1 MTTAAYLSIIL
12 AAGQGT
18 RMNSRHP
25 KVMHKIAGL
34 PMIGH
39 VLGAVEKAKCNRVA
53 VVVGPDMDELS
64 SYVKSC
70 NESAGIHLQEERL
83 GTGHAVLAARKDLA
97 NNPDKV
103 VVLYG
108 DTPFVKPS
116 TITAMLDVLDEGADV
131 VVLGFEPETPGRYG
145 RLVLKNDQVV
155 AIREAK
161 DASPAE
167 LGITLCNAGIMAF
180 SGRNGL
186 SLLDEIDNKNVQKE
200 FYLTDLPEIA
210 TRRGLSVRSILAD
223 EQDVM
228 GINSRIE
235 LANAESI
242 FQSRYR
248 KKVMQNGVTLQAPDT
263 VYFSHDTQISSDV
276 TIEPHVYFG
285 PDVTVHSNAVI
296 RAFSHIEGA
305 LISEFAVIGPYARLR
320 PGTNI
325 GEHAKVGN
333 FSEIKKSKIGAGAKV
348 NHLSYIGD
356 ADIGAGA
363 NIGAGT
369 ITCNYD
375 GFGKFKTRIGKNAF
389 IGSNTSLV
397 APVLIGEGA
406 YVGSGSVITKDIPQD
421 ALAVARGKQSNI
433 KGWASLFR
441 TKYKKETG
449 R

>member
-200 FYLTDLPEIA
+200 FYLT
-210 TRRGLSVRSILAD
+210 
-223 EQDVM
+223 
-228 GINSRIE
+228 
-235 LANAESI
+235 
-242 FQSRYR
+242 
-248 KKVMQNGVTLQAPDT
+248 
-263 VYFSHDTQISSDV
+263 
-276 TIEPHVYFG
+276 
-285 PDVTVHSNAVI
+285 
-296 RAFSHIEGA
+296 
-305 LISEFAVIGPYARLR
+305 
-320 PGTNI
+320 
-325 GEHAKVGN
+325 
-333 FSEIKKSKIGAGAKV
+333 
-348 NHLSYIGD
+348 
-356 ADIGAGA
+356 
-363 NIGAGT
+363 
-369 ITCNYD
+369 
-375 GFGKFKTRIGKNAF
+375 
-389 IGSNTSLV
+389 
-397 APVLIGEGA
+397 
-406 YVGSGSVITKDIPQD
+406 
-421 ALAVARGKQSNI
+421 
-433 KGWASLFR
+433 
-441 TKYKKETG
+441 
-449 R
+449 